1 MDLHYLEYILEI
13 AKMHS
18 ISRAAENLY
27 ITQSTLS
34 QYLNRLEQELG
45 VRLFERK
52 RNEMI
57 LTSAGKLYV
66 KSCEQMLQ
74 QKKELYNQL
83 SDLAQGKTGSF
94 SLGITPQWGSVAYAN
109 ISSRFREM
117 YPNISIQV
125 KEEIAVPLIRD
136 IQEGTLDMAIIPL
149 ADSSILPEKAELLQ
163 AEELILAIPKSH
175 AEEMHFAK
183 MENGEHHILQISV
196 SELEDEPMIFSQ
208 KKTTIR
214 RLQDEW
220 FLKKHI
226 KPNII
231 TELNSHPAS
240 LIMVENAIGST
251 FVPVSCIMPSEK
263 IVYAHAIPSVQWFV
277 VMAFRKDFVMH
288 SGEKYFI
295 SLAKEYFEN
304 IQKEKLY

>member
-13 AKMHS
+13 ANMHS
-18 ISRAAENLY
+18 ISKAAENLY

-34 QYLNRLEQELG
+34 QYLSRLEQELG

-57 LTSAGKLYV
+57 LTPAGKLYV
-66 KSCEQMLQ
+66 ESCEQMLQ

-94 SLGITPQWGSVAYAN
+94 SLVITPQWGSVAYAN
-109 ISSRFREM
+109 IVSRFRQM
-117 YPNISIQV
+117 YPHIEIQV
-125 KEEIAVPLIRD
+125 KEEIAGPLIRD

-149 ADSSILPEKAELLQ
+149 ADSSTLPENSELLQ
-163 AEELILAIPKSH
+163 SEELIIAIPTSH
-175 AEEMHFAK
+175 AAHMTFTESGT
-183 MENGEHHILQISV
+183 GEHRFLQISAP
-196 SELEDEPMIFSQ
+196 ELKNEPIIFSQ

-214 RLQDEW
+214 KLQDEW

-226 KPNII
+226 KPKII
-231 TELNSHPAS
+231 MEINSHPAS
-240 LIMVENAIGST
+240 LIMVEDSVGST
-251 FVPVSCIMPSEK
+251 FVPFSCVKPSTR
-263 IVYAHAIPSVQWFV
+263 IVYAHAVPSVQWFV
-277 VMAFRKDFVMH
+277 VIAFRKDFVMH

-295 SLAKEYFEN
+295 SLIKEYFKN
-304 IQKEKLY
+304 IQNKT